1 MKQVFILEKKMYK
14 LKIKFTSDEEL
25 YIREGPI
32 SDMRDTKFTDLSKV
46 YDAVDEI
53 INLSSVKSVIIEK
66 FHD

>member
-1 MKQVFILEKKMYK
+1 MYK